1 MLPRARRSVP
11 RFALVSSAVLLLL
24 AAGGANQPALAGP
37 AARRAENAAP
47 RARVERSM
55 GRARAGKVRR
65 TRSVRERLRT
75 TGKNLRWGKGEHPGV
90 VVGPRANPIEHLPGA
105 KGERIVFGVMGGAGN
120 DTPAATNKLVHEL
133 GAHIAEA
140 GHVVLTGA
148 APGLPDEAVRGARE
162 KGGLTV
168 GISSYSSVRAH
179 RKAGSPL
186 NFDVLKTTKLPP
198 SLRRYRGR
206 PNYMGREI
214 DNIEHSDVIVITG
227 GRFGTLGEL
236 AIALEEKRPVGVL
249 VGSGGIAD
257 EVKRIVAASTRAGKA
272 PGAPVIYDSN
282 PQRLV
287 RRLAEAKRAMDR
299 AGIERGPLGEGV
311 TVPAKAEAHA
321 PAPRRKAR

>member
-1 MLPRARRSVP
+1 MPPRAPRSVP
-11 RFALVSSAVLLLL
+11 RFALLASAVLLLL
-24 AAGGANQPALAGP
+24 AGGPSPVAVAGP
-37 AARRAENAAP
+37 AARAETLAP
-47 RARVERSM
+47 RARAERST
-55 GRARAGKVRR
+55 GRVRAGKARR
-65 TRSVRERLRT
+65 TRTVRERLRT
-75 TGKNLRWGKGEHPGV
+75 TWKNLRFGKGEHPGK
-90 VVGPRANPIEHLPGA
+90 VVGPRADPIEHLPGG

-120 DTPAATNKLVHEL
+120 DTPAATNRLVHEL
-133 GAHIAEA
+133 GEHIAEE

-148 APGLPDEAVRGARE
+148 APGLPDQAVRGARE

-168 GISSYSSVRAH
+168 GISSYRTVRAH
-179 RKAGSPL
+179 RAAGSPL

-198 SLRRYRGR
+198 ALRRYRGR

-236 AIALEEKRPVGVL
+236 SIALEEKRPVGVL
-249 VGSGGIAD
+249 VGSGGIAE

-287 RRLAEAKRAMDR
+287 RRLAEVKRQMDR
-299 AGIERGPLGEGV
+299 AGVKPGPLGEGV
-311 TVPAKAEAHA
+311 TVPPSVKASAQ
-321 PAPRRKAR
+321 